1 MKFQAHSSL
10 EPLEYNQNQMPLT
23 NHSNNFALSDA
34 EVNTFGPSNR
44 GGIADLPW
52 LRTLLAILQKRANFL
67 GSDGLFFYY
76 HMQVRQVQEPF

>member
-23 NHSNNFALSDA
+23 NHSNNFALSNA

-52 LRTLLAILQKRANFL
+52 LRTLLAILQK
-67 GSDGLFFYY
+67 SPESQLFG
-76 HMQVRQVQEPF
+76 E